1 MIAIRKCFTKMHL
14 FFGRL
19 LPFLQQTFGNIAQAE
34 MEKKPFSKWAMD
46 VAHLVER
53 SFLTPE
59 INSSNRVIGNFL
71 LPSTVLK
78 RRKKER
84 RNREWAKLKI
94 QIS

>member
-1 MIAIRKCFTKMHL
+1 M
-14 FFGRL
+14 L
-19 LPFLQQTFGNIAQAE
+19 LVL
-34 MEKKPFSKWAMD
+34 KLVKWKRNNFQNGAMD